1 MSNDLIYSGYNDT
14 RCTVTVTSSYVLLY
28 FSRLL
33 NTFDEFDYV
42 ITRDTPFCFTVGSNE
57 NCYVINGQMLYP
69 QMTIESAIKI
79 YAEKLTWALVFA
91 MILIL
96 LSF

>member
-14 RCTVTVTSSYVLLY
+14 QCSVTVTSSYVLLY

-33 NTFDEFDYV
+33 NTHDEFDYV
-42 ITRDTPFCFTVGSNE
+42 ITRDTPFCFTVGNNE
-57 NCYVINGQMLYP
+57 NCYVINGQLLYP

-79 YAEKLTWALVFA
+79 YGERLAWTLLLM